1 MLFRRKWEPLEGRIV
16 TSRTAHVSMSE
27 RGHRTVQNEYVVE
40 YSVDGGEPQRV
51 KLEQVAYRLGGAM
64 KMINPPDGSKVPLL
78 LHRRSGKVRFDAD
91 DPRINEKSVFEREKA
106 QRNRRFDDAL
116 NG

>member
-1 MLFRRKWEPLEGRIV
+1 MFGRKWEPIEGRVIASAV
-16 TSRTAHVSMSE
+16 AKVSMSE
-27 RGHRTVQNEYVVE
+27 RGHRTTQHEYVVE
-40 YSVDGGEPQRV
+40 YSIDGGEPQRA
-51 KLEQVAYRLGGAM
+51 KIKQVAYWRGTM

-91 DPRINEKSVFEREKA
+91 DPRINEKAVYEREEAERKR
-106 QRNRRFDDAL
+106 QFNDAL